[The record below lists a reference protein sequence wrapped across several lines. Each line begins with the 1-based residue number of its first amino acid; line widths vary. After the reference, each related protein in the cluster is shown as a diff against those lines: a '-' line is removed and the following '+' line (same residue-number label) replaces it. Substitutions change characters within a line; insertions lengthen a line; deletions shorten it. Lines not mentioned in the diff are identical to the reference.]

1 MPLHRALYVSDAV
14 AGAGSTLLSIVEIL
28 GASERN
34 NRRDHVT
41 GVLLCHEGRFL
52 QVVEGARGDLDRL
65 FNRLRLDPRHT
76 NIRLLADHPVGSRLF
91 GDWTMAQVLI
101 TPDLARLMAA
111 STLSDIAPDRAEA
124 LLHAASQALPAT
136 V

>member
-41 GVLLCHEGRFL
+41 GVLLCHYGRFL
-52 QVVEGARGDLDRL
+52 QVVEGARGDIDRL
-65 FNRLRLDPRHT
+65 FKRLRLDPRHT
-76 NIRLLADHPVGSRLF
+76 NIRLLADHPVESRLF
-91 GDWTMAQVLI
+91 GDWTMAQVMV
-101 TPDLARLMAA
+101 TPDLSRLMAV
-111 STLSDIAPDRAEA
+111 SNLSDIAPDRAEK
-124 LLHAASQALPAT
+124 LLYAASRSLPAA